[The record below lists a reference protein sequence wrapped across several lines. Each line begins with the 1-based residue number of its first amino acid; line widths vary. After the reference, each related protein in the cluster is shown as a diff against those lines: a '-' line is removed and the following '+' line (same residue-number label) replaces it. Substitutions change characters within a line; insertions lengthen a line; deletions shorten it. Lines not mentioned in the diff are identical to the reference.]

1 MESALFKII
10 WVIFGF
16 LCSGKII
23 FFITFN
29 YHKYS
34 NQLNLVYM
42 AQRKA
47 LKKKTIVFFWIAQK
61 IFIHA
66 NTLP

>member
-29 YHKYS
+29 YDKYQ

-42 AQRKA
+42 AQRKV
-47 LKKKTIVFFWIAQK
+47 LKKKPLYFSG
-61 IFIHA
+61 
-66 NTLP
+66 